1 MSSLGVLV
9 ERMLVERLGAAA
21 CASPSDGG
29 CSVGDEVA
37 RRTGSWLSQAYEA
50 MDGAVAHTSVVQA
63 ALMVVV
69 PALFPVLLLASR
81 GMRVGGLAGARWNP
95 WISPPGTGQRRL
107 WVAIVA
113 TAVLWPSLKAAWRA
127 FRRELFQRY
136 ADQSAS
142 WQWPVEADA
151 GAAPAPAAES
161 PSEDGEGAGARGEAG
176 PAGPAKALSSRER
189 GDLDAPGELVTQ
201 EDLRA
206 FHAAR
211 TGTDGL
217 GAWEPFMDKQCGG
230 GVVRYKCWRRWMG
243 RTTQYM
249 SSTVIENVS
258 PAVVTAFF
266 MDDNARASWDDMLQ
280 HHEKLAGPGGIE
292 SEIFRWE
299 RCFPFFCSD
308 RDYVFARRIFRDG
321 PAEGD
326 TTVTITKGVTHPC
339 APELA
344 RIKRVTDYNSSWQ
357 CRAVPSQHGHRWCTE
372 TLLLHYEDMHIQKDV
387 ARYAVRLG
395 MWNVVKKMQPALIV
409 YVKDRYQAYL
419 MRQAMQASGEGAAS
433 PGASSRLFIMDGSR
447 PAASTPEELQA
458 HVENALPAYKP
469 GKRERLKDALRRA
482 SHTALLVAGTAVA
495 TIKINR

>member
-1 MSSLGVLV
+1 MSWLGP
-9 ERMLVERLGAAA
+9 MLVERLGAAA
-21 CASPSDGG
+21 CASPSDGTGGG
-29 CSVGDEVA
+29 CSVGDEA
-37 RRTGSWLSQAYEA
+37 AKRAGPWLTHAYDAIDSAIAQTGAIQ
-50 MDGAVAHTSVVQA
+50 V

-69 PALFPVLLLASR
+69 PALFPALLLVSR
-81 GMRVGGLAGARWNP
+81 GLRVGGLAGARWNP
-95 WISPPGTGQRRL
+95 WISPPGSGQRRL

-142 WQWPVEADA
+142 WQWPVEAEP
-151 GAAPAPAAES
+151 GAAPAPAEAAES
-161 PSEDGEGAGARGEAG
+161 QGGEAE
-176 PAGPAKALSSRER
+176 AEEVRQETPAKALSSRER
-189 GDLDAPGELVTQ
+189 GDPDAPGELVTQ

-206 FHAAR
+206 FHSAV

-217 GAWEPFMDKQCGG
+217 GAWEPFMEKQCGG
-230 GVVRYKCWRRWMG
+230 GLVRYKCWRRWRG
-243 RTTQYM
+243 VVTQYL
-249 SSTVIENVS
+249 SSTTIENVS

-266 MDDNARASWDDMLQ
+266 LDDHARASWDDMLQ

-308 RDYVFARRIFRDG
+308 RDYVFARRVFRDG

-326 TTVTITKGVTHPC
+326 TTVTITKGVTHPS
-339 APELA
+339 APESD
-344 RIKRVTDYNSSWQ
+344 RIKRVTDYGSSWR
-357 CRAVPSQHGHRWCTE
+357 CAAVPSQHGHRWCTE
-372 TLLLHYEDMHIQKDV
+372 TVLLHHEDMHIQKDV

-395 MWNVVKKMQPALIV
+395 MWNVVKKMQPGLVV
-409 YVKDRYQAYL
+409 YVKERYQAYL
-419 MRQAMQASGEGAAS
+419 MRQAMQAPGLEGAAS
-433 PGASSRLFIMDGSR
+433 PAASSRLFIMDGSR
-447 PAASTPEELQA
+447 PSAGTPEVLQA

-482 SHTALLVAGTAVA
+482 SHTALVVAGTAVA
-495 TIKINR
+495 TIKINK